1 MILASSAGSA
11 SAKFKQENS
20 WHIVGAY
27 IIWEKEKNFS
37 DVCLMCDAVIVVAA
51 SLHIAQAQNTTFYVH
66 EHLCSI
72 YAVWWKSA
80 PYISKVWQKNW
91 EWSEKPENVI
101 RCARVSVW
109 MCVCDR
115 NNVGDDVID
124 VTTFSV
130 AGYSIH
136 TLKISFVRLFFFV
149 LCWGCAVSMAIG
161 N

>member
-37 DVCLMCDAVIVVAA
+37 DVCLMCDAVIVVAAA

-136 TLKISFVRLFFFV
+136 TQNILREVVFLCVV
-149 LCWGCAVSMAIG
+149 LGLCCVNG
-161 N
+161 NW